1 MASLVDCTAVLLCTA
16 VGSQKRFL
24 GCGYASTSCGRSHP
38 EQHAMTFYGLTG
50 YVMCCCLFGWHDRLG
65 HGLRMNLNDAALG
78 NNTVQ
83 ANFSSLADHQGLLP

>member
-1 MASLVDCTAVLLCTA
+1 
-16 VGSQKRFL
+16 
-24 GCGYASTSCGRSHP
+24 
-38 EQHAMTFYGLTG
+38 MTFYGLTG